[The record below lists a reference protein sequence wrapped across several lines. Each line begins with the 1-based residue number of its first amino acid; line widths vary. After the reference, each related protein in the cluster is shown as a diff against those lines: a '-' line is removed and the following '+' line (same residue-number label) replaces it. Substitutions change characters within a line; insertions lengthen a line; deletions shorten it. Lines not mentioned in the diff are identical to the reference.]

1 MNGIKLSFDR
11 QGFQTKPSGDEIRYI
26 NNRIATSAKKL
37 SPDELKKVVYNIG
50 GNGCTFSPAT
60 FEGGKRDK
68 EHFEQQ
74 QLVALDFDNK
84 DTDKKISFEEIKERS
99 EFYELPIFF
108 AYDTLSSRNHDK
120 FRVVFLNDVPITDRK
135 SAEAVQMALG
145 GMFPEADPSCYKDVS
160 KLYFGG
166 KKVIYFDD
174 KLPEINIEAV
184 FRNYT
189 YCMKNRYK
197 PNHYKD
203 HIARFAKETG
213 IALTAN
219 GLLDVK
225 VTDYLPGTDNPTED
239 TGAMSY
245 IENGKNSPTTIIY
258 DQDNSN
264 IKANGEI
271 FPNRYYL
278 INFNNSNTR
287 NSSVKTPDKKMKN
300 HKPLRAGVL
309 QDMFTKCRLF
319 HDFSTGIKKLPHDE
333 LFGIATNLI
342 HIETGTKYF
351 MEKRLEYQD
360 LYADDNKNRKWKAH
374 LSYMAQHDYAPESC
388 DKYCPYYRECR
399 HCRNILST
407 VHLKRGM
414 MEKITGYHEEFST
427 IEKMQEDIYR
437 SIHRA
442 FCANEKKFY
451 VIKAQTGGGKSH
463 SYLKLM
469 EEYPEARFIIAA
481 PTNLLKREI
490 YEKAKRQG
498 IKVMV
503 TPSLE
508 EIKNEIPS
516 GVWNYIQKMYKS
528 GRHYL
533 VHPYIQKQL
542 KKEDVP
548 CLEKYMRKRDK
559 LKTWKGCIV
568 TTHRYL
574 LNMDIDR
581 LNEFDS
587 IIIDE
592 DIIFKSIISNQGEIT
607 LSELK
612 RLKRETTNHDLSWKI
627 KKLLKTSKTYS
638 CIKTEKAEWDGEDE
652 EQKTMPFDIPSF
664 CLAEHFYLR
673 RCEKEK
679 NVGEDTFAFLKPAEF
694 PGEKYIIVS
703 ATADEEIYK
712 WYFDE
717 NNVDFYECKKAAY
730 KGDLMQYPGKSMS
743 RSCLADNQGIV
754 DSLRHRFHMSEDK
767 VITFKNE
774 NMGPLHFGNT
784 EGSNTLEGQD
794 ILVAGTPYHAEFL
807 YKLAAFSM
815 GIEFDEDEK
824 MALQDVEH
832 NGYRF
837 RFTTFQNKNLRK
849 IHFWMIESELEQAV
863 GRARLLRNICTV
875 HLFSNFPLSQSKMV
889 TDFDYGTN

>member
-1 MNGIKLSFDR
+1 M
-11 QGFQTKPSGDEIRYI
+11 
-26 NNRIATSAKKL
+26 
-37 SPDELKKVVYNIG
+37 
-50 GNGCTFSPAT
+50 
-60 FEGGKRDK
+60 
-68 EHFEQQ
+68 
-74 QLVALDFDNK
+74 
-84 DTDKKISFEEIKERS
+84 
-99 EFYELPIFF
+99 
-108 AYDTLSSRNHDK
+108 
-120 FRVVFLNDVPITDRK
+120 
-135 SAEAVQMALG
+135 
-145 GMFPEADPSCYKDVS
+145 
-160 KLYFGG
+160 
-166 KKVIYFDD
+166 
-174 KLPEINIEAV
+174 
-184 FRNYT
+184 
-189 YCMKNRYK
+189 
-197 PNHYKD
+197 
-203 HIARFAKETG
+203 
-213 IALTAN
+213 
-219 GLLDVK
+219 
-225 VTDYLPGTDNPTED
+225 
-239 TGAMSY
+239 
-245 IENGKNSPTTIIY
+245 PTTIIY

-271 FPNRYYL
+271 SPNRYYL

-319 HDFSTGIKKLPHDE
+319 HDFSTGIRKLPHDE

-592 DIIFKSIISNQGEIT
+592 DIIFKSIWGLHTMRNFYISWQ
-607 LSELK
+607 L
-612 RLKRETTNHDLSWKI
+612 
-627 KKLLKTSKTYS
+627 
-638 CIKTEKAEWDGEDE
+638 
-652 EQKTMPFDIPSF
+652 
-664 CLAEHFYLR
+664 
-673 RCEKEK
+673 
-679 NVGEDTFAFLKPAEF
+679 
-694 PGEKYIIVS
+694 
-703 ATADEEIYK
+703 
-712 WYFDE
+712 
-717 NNVDFYECKKAAY
+717 
-730 KGDLMQYPGKSMS
+730 
-743 RSCLADNQGIV
+743 
-754 DSLRHRFHMSEDK
+754 
-767 VITFKNE
+767 
-774 NMGPLHFGNT
+774 
-784 EGSNTLEGQD
+784 
-794 ILVAGTPYHAEFL
+794 
-807 YKLAAFSM
+807 
-815 GIEFDEDEK
+815 
-824 MALQDVEH
+824 
-832 NGYRF
+832 
-837 RFTTFQNKNLRK
+837 FQ
-849 IHFWMIESELEQAV
+849 W
-863 GRARLLRNICTV
+863 G
-875 HLFSNFPLSQSKMV
+875 
-889 TDFDYGTN
+889 